1 MSEFNDG
8 LSDMGRLALRRRLGL
23 TPGQYWILIRIV
35 EGQGYRTIA
44 RQMGMSIVMVKKQVR
59 KIWRTQCVDN
69 DVALAERFIRAI
81 QPSLFR
87 VNAQSVIPAA
97 PSPSMIPSPKLTLVN
112 SSSWPQGFSG
122 TSRRAGGCKKHLGA

>member
-1 MSEFNDG
+1 MSDG

-44 RQMGMSIVMVKKQVR
+44 REMGMSIVMVKKQVR

-69 DVALAERFIRAI
+69 NVALAERFIRAI

-87 VNAQSVIPAA
+87 VNAQSVTPVPA
-97 PSPSMIPSPKLTLVN
+97 PNPLTTPTPKLMLVN
-112 SSSWPQGFSG
+112 SSSWPRGFRTPSKRASG
-122 TSRRAGGCKKHLGA
+122 CRKHSGA